1 MLMSLVRA
9 TAVFAYPA
17 PVDLRKSYNGLTG
30 LVAAAWQRN
39 ILDGGLYLFVNRPR
53 TGCKV
58 LAWDGTGICIF
69 AKRLERGRFA
79 ALWRQAANDAN
90 DATTDSTAATPL
102 TLTTTELALFIEGCA
117 LVGKQSLS
125 PPALQ
130 F

>member
-102 TLTTTELALFIEGCA
+102 TLTTTELALFIEGCT

>member
-1 MLMSLVRA
+1 MSLVRA

-79 ALWRQAANDAN
+79 ALWREAVN
-90 DATTDSTAATPL
+90 DATNDAMQVSTAATPL
-102 TLTTTELALFIEGCA
+102 TLTTTELALFIEGCT
-117 LVGKQSLS
+117 LIGKQPLS